1 MKNTAGCIN
10 CHKKKANNTENI
22 RACLSIECI
31 TPLRDCGNMADSIRE
46 PSSGG
51 IGTKLKV
58 ASTKFVKTIISR
70 AKIAGFGKFTAK
82 NLIDRPAMTA
92 ITILES
98 GPAKATSASPLFPD
112 LKALKLTGTG
122 FAQPRI
128 RPRFKTTHIKGNNT
142 DPKGSICFI
151 GFNVRR
157 PISLA
162 VWSPWLR
169 AARPCDTS
177 CITTENINI
186 KTESIIVA
194 MSIEV

>member
-82 NLIDRPAMTA
+82 NLIDRVKFNLRNIVRNTW
-92 ITILES
+92 TKGHVL
-98 GPAKATSASPLFPD
+98 
-112 LKALKLTGTG
+112 
-122 FAQPRI
+122 
-128 RPRFKTTHIKGNNT
+128 IK
-142 DPKGSICFI
+142 K
-151 GFNVRR
+151 
-157 PISLA
+157 
-162 VWSPWLR
+162 
-169 AARPCDTS
+169 
-177 CITTENINI
+177 
-186 KTESIIVA
+186 
-194 MSIEV
+194 